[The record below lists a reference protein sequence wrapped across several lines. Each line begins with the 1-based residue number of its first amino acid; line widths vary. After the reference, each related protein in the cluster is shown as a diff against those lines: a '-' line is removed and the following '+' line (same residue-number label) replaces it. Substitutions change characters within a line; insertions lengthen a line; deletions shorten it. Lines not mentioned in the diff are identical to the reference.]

1 MCKKSL
7 TFLLYVLGLI
17 SQVSL
22 MSYDKKSADFKMYTI
37 NVLNHIRVK
46 TGWYSMSKLQFTQGT
61 FKFDVNNVINEVID
75 ERNYIAKLNY
85 IIHLINCEY
94 SNILQTFDVMLSFII
109 NKCQSEKDKNH
120 QIQFQ
125 YCTMRLVDVIK
136 NSSIMFMKLLGATT
150 FLSQLDLRIIDEF
163 LINPRVIDNEIE
175 LFYMYTD
182 DKMNR
187 PEFVNENDIIDV
199 FEDIKKF
206 HKNIVEPTIQKLFE
220 FNKVCGSRY
229 RNVIPMVLMSE
240 YDEKNINEIINDP
253 DDYINLI
260 CNDLNNFYSRIVDNY
275 YRDLGFGDLVGTN
288 NFRYELRDHSYNME
302 RGIELFNKLLQYPGW
317 QSYQHVTTNINGLN
331 VSVKD
336 LICFLNISNYSY
348 VRSSIIQ
355 TLRCRYIEIGLTFNA
370 ILGAIISVCD
380 KEYENEFAAK
390 LYTILEKVNLTLK
403 NMLFALVTL
412 RQTLRSIV
420 KRKRHTTSELL
431 IESIIQLICKLR
443 SKYYPD
449 MFYSSHSSILSKSFF
464 SDITQERKENIND
477 KIKLATK
484 YHLRYCKTPLKVIN
498 ELAIKLKFHNQ
509 IQINNELDNRN
520 FFESLCGFLYTFCNE
535 VQTNDY
541 EKLGFDSLSRRF

>member
-7 TFLLYVLGLI
+7 AFLLYVLELI

-22 MSYDKKSADFKMYTI
+22 ITYDEKSSDFKMYTI

-46 TGWYSMSKLQFTQGT
+46 SGWYSMSNLQFTQGT

-75 ERNYIAKLNY
+75 ESNYIVKLNY
-85 IIHLINCEY
+85 IIQFINCEY

-125 YCTMRLVDVIK
+125 LCTVRLVDVIK

-220 FNKVCGSRY
+220 FHKVCGSRY

-240 YDEKNINEIINDP
+240 YDEKNINEIINNP
-253 DDYINLI
+253 DNYINLI
-260 CNDLNNFYSRIVDNY
+260 CNDLNNFYRRIVDNY
-275 YRDLGFGDLVGTN
+275 YRDLGFGDLIGTN
-288 NFRYELRDHSYNME
+288 NFRYEPREVHPFTIE
-302 RGIELFNKLLQYPGW
+302 KGIELFNKLLQYPGW
-317 QSYQHVTTNINGLN
+317 KSYSNITTKINGN
-331 VSVKD
+331 HVCIND
-336 LICFLNISNYSY
+336 LICTLNASSYNYI
-348 VRSSIIQ
+348 RSSIIQ
-355 TLRCRYIEIGLTFNA
+355 TLRCRYIEIVQTFNA
-370 ILGAIISVCD
+370 TLGAIISVCE
-380 KEYENEFAAK
+380 KEFENECAAK

-412 RQTLRSIV
+412 RQTSKSIIKRSQN
-420 KRKRHTTSELL
+420 TSGEILV
-431 IESIIQLICKLR
+431 ESIIELICKLR

-449 MFYSSHSSILSKSFF
+449 MFYSSHSSILTKSFF
-464 SDITQERKENIND
+464 NDITRERKTNIDDNI
-477 KIKLATK
+477 KIAVK
-484 YHLRYCKTPLKVIN
+484 YHLRYCKMPINIIN
-498 ELAIKLKFHNQ
+498 EYSIKSKVYDQ
-509 IQINNELDNRN
+509 IRNNNIVDNRN
-520 FFESLCGFLYTFCNE
+520 IYESICDFLYSFFNE
-535 VQTNDY
+535 VQTNDF
-541 EKLGFDSLSRRF
+541 EQLGFNSLPR